1 MQKIN
6 LLKNRIIQTLLL
18 QDTKNIYIKVI
29 NR

>member
-18 QDTKNIYIKVI
+18 QDTKNIYIRVI